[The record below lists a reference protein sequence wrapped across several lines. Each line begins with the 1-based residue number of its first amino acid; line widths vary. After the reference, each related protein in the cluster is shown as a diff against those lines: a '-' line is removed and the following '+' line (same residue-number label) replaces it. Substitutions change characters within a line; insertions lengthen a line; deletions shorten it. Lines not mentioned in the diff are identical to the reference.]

1 MLHSLPFARWRT
13 FYTEELTRM
22 SDPQL
27 AALNAVLVEE
37 TGLRLPQVQATV
49 ALLEEGAT
57 VPFIARY
64 RKEVTGELDEVQIR
78 QLQERLEYHRELNER
93 RETILASIDE
103 QGKLSDELRAKILA
117 TRQKTELEDLYL
129 PYKPK
134 RRTKASIARERGL
147 EPLAEMLLGDGTA
160 PALELAA
167 GFVNEEHEV
176 PDAAAALEGAGH
188 ILAEQLADD
197 AQARATVRELTW
209 QQGRFCS
216 QPARGKEG
224 TVSKYE
230 MYYDFSEPVREIPS
244 HRMLAMRR
252 GETEEVLS
260 IRVEAPEDQILARL
274 KVQFIP
280 AGSRY
285 AAELGAVVEDAY
297 SRLISSSIVGEV
309 RLEAKIKAEEEAIR
323 VFAENLRHL
332 LLAAPAGSRRVLGV
346 DPGLRT
352 GSKLAVVDA
361 TGTFREHVTI
371 YPHAG
376 GGAREAEARRELLRL
391 LEQHDIEMVA
401 IGNGTAGREMEQFV
415 RQNLKDAGLKIQT
428 VMVSEAGAS
437 VYSASEIAREEFPE
451 LDLTVRGA
459 ISIARR
465 LQDPLAELVKVD
477 PKSIGVGQYQHDV
490 DQRALKKALDTVVE
504 SCVNY
509 VGVDLNTASWA
520 LLSFVSGISTT
531 LAKAIVAH
539 RDAHGAFERREQ
551 LLKVARFGPKAY
563 EQAAGFLRIREG
575 AQPLD
580 NTAVHPERY
589 ALVEKMAADAGLA
602 IPALI
607 AEPGRLDSIKLE
619 QYVGDD
625 IGLPTLRDILAELK
639 KPGRDPRATFVST
652 GFREDV
658 TEIKDLQEGMT
669 LNGVVTNV
677 AAFGAFVDIGVHQ
690 DGLVHVS
697 QLADRFVKDPAEV
710 VKVGQQVQV
719 KVVSLDLERKRIGLS
734 MRKGAEV
741 EKGQEERASKPAKKP
756 QGKQPQGKQPQGKQ
770 PRKQEPAKEQNTSM
784 GSMAEAFAKSGFR
797 VKKGK

>member
-1 MLHSLPFARWRT
+1 MTDA
-13 FYTEELTRM
+13 
-22 SDPQL
+22 Q
-27 AALNAVLVEE
+27 AAAIIHILVEE
-37 TGLRLPQVQATV
+37 TGLKMPQVSQTV

-64 RKEVTGELDEVQIR
+64 RKEATGELDEVQIR
-78 QLQERLEYHRELNER
+78 LLQERLDYHRELNER
-93 RETILASIDE
+93 REAILKSIEE
-103 QGKLSDELRAKILA
+103 QGKLTDELRSKIVA

-147 EPLAEMLLGDGTA
+147 EPLAELLLGDGTA

-167 GFVNEEHEV
+167 GFVNPGLEV
-176 PDAAAALEGAGH
+176 ADAAAALEGAGH
-188 ILAEQLADD
+188 ILAEQFADD
-197 AQARATVRELTW
+197 AQARGTVRELVW
-209 QQGRFCS
+209 KEGRFCS

-224 TVSKYE
+224 TLSKYE

-252 GETEEVLS
+252 GEAEDILS
-260 IRVEAPEDQILARL
+260 IRVEAPDDTILSRL
-274 KVQFIP
+274 KSQFVP
-280 AGSRY
+280 AGSAY
-285 AAELGAVVEDAY
+285 TAELGAVVEDAY

-309 RLEAKIKAEEEAIR
+309 RLEAKLKAEEEAIR

-361 TGTFREHVTI
+361 TGSFQEHVTI

-391 LEQHDIEMVA
+391 VQSHDIEMVA

-415 RQNLKDAGLKIQT
+415 RQAFKEAGLKLQV

-490 DQRALKKALDTVVE
+490 DQRNLKQALDTVVE

-509 VGVDLNTASWA
+509 VGVDLNTASYA
-520 LLSFVSGISTT
+520 LLSFVSGISAT

-539 RDAHGAFERREQ
+539 RDAHGAFVRRDQ

-563 EQAAGFLRIREG
+563 EQAAGFLRIRNGE
-575 AQPLD
+575 QPLD
-580 NTAVHPERY
+580 NSAVHPERY
-589 ALVEKMAADAGLA
+589 PLVKQMAADAGLA

-607 AEPGRLDSIKLE
+607 AEPGKLESIKLE
-619 QYVGDD
+619 NYVGAD

-658 TEIKDLQEGMT
+658 NEIKDLKEGMT

-677 AAFGAFVDIGVHQ
+677 AAFGAFVDVGVHQ

-719 KVVSLDLERKRIGLS
+719 KVVSLDVERKRIGLS

-741 EKGQEERASKPAKKP
+741 EKGSGERPAKANKKSP
-756 QGKQPQGKQPQGKQ
+756 GKK
-770 PRKQEPAKEQNTSM
+770 PRKQEPPKEKNTSM

-797 VKKGK
+797 VKGK